1 MGYGNPPVA
10 AVLGYHRHLVTACL
24 VGTTMRIPIPQFS
37 GALLLLLASTALAGS
52 PLTVDEKVRN
62 VLQLDQ
68 NTGNGKKL
76 YASYCA
82 QCHGPQA
89 LGSAAKVIPSLAGQ
103 RRAYLVKQLADFSEE
118 ERTSR
123 EMHGVVSQPALSD
136 EQAWADL
143 TGYLNSLPRA
153 SFPQTGDG
161 RGLELG
167 EAIFQDQCASCHEED
182 GRGDDD
188 GFIPSLRDQHYTYL
202 VRQIRS
208 IASWHRLN
216 VDADLVRYFDS
227 MDTEEA
233 TAVSDYLSRMR
244 GPVKDR
250 DKMNKDGTV
259 NN

>member
-1 MGYGNPPVA
+1 MSVIIASVVGSLAVGVA
-10 AVLGYHRHLVTACL
+10 
-24 VGTTMRIPIPQFS
+24 
-37 GALLLLLASTALAGS
+37 GAS

-62 VLQLDQ
+62 ALQLDQ
-68 NTGNGKKL
+68 NVKQGKKL
-76 YASYCA
+76 YEKHCV

-89 LGSAAKVIPSLAGQ
+89 LGSAEKVIPSLAGQ
-103 RRAYLVKQLADFSEE
+103 RRAYLVKQLADFSEQ
-118 ERTSR
+118 ERASR
-123 EMHGVVSQPALSD
+123 DMHGVVSRRELSN

-143 TGYLNSLPRA
+143 SGYLNSLPRT

-188 GFIPSLRDQHYTYL
+188 GFIPSVRDQHYSYL
-202 VRQIRS
+202 VRQMRS

-216 VDADLVRYFDS
+216 VDADFVRYLDS
-227 MDTEEA
+227 LDTEEA
-233 TAVSDYLSRMR
+233 TAVADYLSRMR

-250 DKMNKDGTV
+250 DRMNSDGTV

>member
-1 MGYGNPPVA
+1 MP
-10 AVLGYHRHLVTACL
+10 
-24 VGTTMRIPIPQFS
+24 IPIPTS
-37 GALLLLLASTALAGS
+37 ALAAALLCSFAAGMCVAS

-62 VLQLDQ
+62 ALQLDQ
-68 NTGNGKKL
+68 NTAHGKKL
-76 YASYCA
+76 YATYCA

-118 ERTSR
+118 ERSSR
-123 EMHGVVSQPALSD
+123 EMHGVVSRAELSS

-143 TGYLNSLPRA
+143 SGYLNSLPRL
-153 SFPQTGDG
+153 SFPQTGDS

-188 GFIPSLRDQHYTYL
+188 GFTPSVRDQHYSYL
-202 VRQIRS
+202 VRQMRS

-216 VDADLVRYFDS
+216 VDADLVRYLDS
-227 MDTEEA
+227 LDTEEA
-233 TAVSDYLSRMR
+233 TAVADYMSRMR
-244 GPVKDR
+244 GPIKDR
-250 DKMNKDGTV
+250 DKMNGDGTV

>member
-1 MGYGNPPVA
+1 MRVSRLMVVASLAGSLMAGVA
-10 AVLGYHRHLVTACL
+10 AA
-24 VGTTMRIPIPQFS
+24 
-37 GALLLLLASTALAGS
+37 S

-62 VLQLDQ
+62 ALQLDQ
-68 NTGNGKKL
+68 NVENGRQL
-76 YASYCA
+76 YEAQCA
-82 QCHGPQA
+82 ECHGPRA
-89 LGSAAKVIPSLAGQ
+89 LGSARKVIPSLAGQ
-103 RRAYLVKQLADFSEE
+103 RRAYLIKQLADFSEL
-118 ERTSR
+118 ERSSR
-123 EMHGVVSQPALSD
+123 DMHSVVSRQQLSN

-143 TGYLNSLPRA
+143 SGYLNSLPRA

-182 GRGDDD
+182 ARGDDD
-188 GFIPSLRDQHYTYL
+188 GFVPSLRDQHYSYL

-216 VDADLVRYFDS
+216 VEADLVRYLDS

-233 TAVSDYLSRMR
+233 TAVADYLSRMR

-250 DKMNKDGTV
+250 DRMNDDGTV
-259 NN
+259 ND

>member
-1 MGYGNPPVA
+1 MSIPNSALA
-10 AVLGYHRHLVTACL
+10 AA
-24 VGTTMRIPIPQFS
+24 
-37 GALLLLLASTALAGS
+37 ALLCSFAAGMCVAS
-52 PLTVDEKVRN
+52 PLSVDEKVRN
-62 VLQLDQ
+62 ALQLDQ
-68 NTGNGKKL
+68 NVAGGKKL
-76 YASYCA
+76 YATHCA

-89 LGSAAKVIPSLAGQ
+89 LGSAAKVIPALAGQ

-118 ERTSR
+118 ERSSR
-123 EMHGVVSQPALSD
+123 EMHAVVSQAELSS

-143 TGYLNSLPRA
+143 SGYLNSLPRI

-188 GFIPSLRDQHYTYL
+188 GFIPSVRDQHYSYL
-202 VRQIRS
+202 VRQMRS
-208 IASWHRLN
+208 IANWHRLN
-216 VDADLVRYFDS
+216 VDADLVRYLAG

-233 TAVSDYLSRMR
+233 TAVADYMSRMR
-244 GPVKDR
+244 GPIKDR
-250 DKMNKDGTV
+250 DKMNSDGTV